1 MRSARLVVAT
11 LLFVA
16 VTLGAGGDAAG
27 AGPGHAVDRF
37 EVLRGQVEAWLSRL
51 GDGAVL
57 IPAATVRDAILDAWD
72 VQQNLYQIVSLR
84 TPEDFTKAGHLPH
97 AINIA
102 WPTITSD
109 ETLAKLDR
117 RKSLVVYCSFGNAS
131 MMSCTI
137 LGLLGYDCRSLSF
150 GMSGWNL
157 GALAQEPWDGVAD
170 QAVET
175 GPAAA
180 EGPYPVPQV
189 LSAAQDVKT
198 LVKERAAAYLASNP
212 NLALTA
218 PEVQTIVAEWEHRK
232 AGYQILDVRA
242 AADFEKGHLPH
253 AIDVPWREL
262 ADSRNLVKLDP
273 ARTVIVC
280 SENGQ
285 TAQLAATVLN
295 LLGYRATG
303 MKFGMMD
310 WNTAYVDKSQK
321 WTGAPGYPIE
331 GGTAVAAGGTKQP

>member
-1 MRSARLVVAT
+1 MRSAKLVVST

-27 AGPGHAVDRF
+27 AGPGRAVDRF
-37 EVLRGQVEAWLSRL
+37 EVLRGQVEVWLSRQ
-51 GDGAVL
+51 GDGAML
-57 IPAATVRDAILDAWD
+57 IPAGTVKDAILDAWD
-72 VQQNLYQIVSLR
+72 VQQNFYQIVSVR
-84 TPEDFTKAGHLPH
+84 KPEEFAKAGHLPH
-97 AINIA
+97 AINVY
-102 WPTITSD
+102 WPTIASD
-109 ETLAKLDR
+109 ESLAKLER

-131 MMSCTI
+131 MISCTI

-157 GALAQEPWDGVAD
+157 GALAQEPWDGLAD
-170 QAVET
+170 YAVES
-175 GPAAA
+175 GPVAA
-180 EGPYPVPQV
+180 EGSYPVPKV
-189 LSAAQDVKT
+189 LSTAQDVKT
-198 LVKERAAAYLASNP
+198 LIKERAAEYLASDATP
-212 NLALTA
+212 VLSA
-218 PEVQTIVAEWEHRK
+218 PDVQTIVAEWERRK
-232 AGYQILDVRA
+232 AEYQILDVRA

-262 ADSRNLVKLDP
+262 VDTRNLVKLDP

-295 LLGYRATG
+295 LLGYRAKG
-303 MKFGMMD
+303 MRFGMMD

-321 WTGAPGYPIE
+321 WSGAAGYPIE
-331 GGTAVAAGGTKQP
+331 GGTLVPPAGTKQP